1 MRTHYREE
9 TMKIGVLLLVL
20 FCLFACAGPRAPGV
34 SSMGLSARTVQPEYR
49 LNPGDII
56 DVKFFYN
63 PELNETIMVRPD
75 GRISLQLANEVM
87 AAGLTPEELRKAL
100 GVRYAKEINRPEIS
114 VIVRSFSMQRVY
126 VDGEVFRPGML
137 PLAGPVTIHQA
148 ITAAG
153 GFRETARRTDV
164 IVIRQ
169 IQGKPVPLKVN
180 MEEVLKNED
189 PSQDVLLA
197 PFDIVYVPRSNIA
210 EVNKFVDLYIR
221 RNIPIGAGIGAGWTL
236 NSTTTTTR

>member
-1 MRTHYREE
+1 
-9 TMKIGVLLLVL
+9 MKIGVLLLVL

>member
-1 MRTHYREE
+1 MRR
-9 TMKIGVLLLVL
+9 ILPFLLLLSLV
-20 FCLFACAGPRAPGV
+20 ACAGPPGQSV
-34 SSMGLSARTVQPEYR
+34 TTMGRDLSVKTIQPEYR
-49 LNPGDII
+49 LNPGDVLDI
-56 DVKFFYN
+56 KFFYN
-63 PELNETIMVRPD
+63 PELNETVMIRPD

-87 AAGLTPEELRKAL
+87 AAGITPEELRKAL
-100 GVRYAKEINRPEIS
+100 SERYSKDINKPEVS

-137 PLAGPVTIHQA
+137 PLVGPVTIRQA
-148 ITAAG
+148 VAAAG

-169 IQGKPVPLKVN
+169 SQGKPVPLKVN
-180 MEEVLKNED
+180 MEEVVKNED
-189 PSQDVLLA
+189 PSQDILLA

-221 RNIPIGAGIGAGWTL
+221 RNIPVGAGVGVGWTL
-236 NSTTTTTR
+236 NSTSSGR